1 MTTNKLHHLEL
12 EVMKVVWKLK
22 HVTVND
28 VLENIDRKL
37 AYTTVATTMKSLEK
51 KKFLSHQ
58 VDGRTFVY
66 QPLVKETEI
75 THTMLT
81 DLLERLF
88 DNSAEKLVNTL
99 LEVRHTSSSEL
110 NRLQKL
116 INDYQPAAEKIIGTH
131 HTQGETDD

>member
-1 MTTNKLHHLEL
+1 MKPQRLHHLEL
-12 EVMKVVWKLK
+12 EVMKVVWKLTSA
-22 HVTVND
+22 TVND
-28 VLENIDRKL
+28 VLDNIDRKL

-51 KKFLSHQ
+51 KGFLSHE

-75 THTMLT
+75 THTMLN

-99 LEVRHTSSSEL
+99 LEVRQTSVDEH
-110 NRLQKL
+110 NRLQAL
-116 INDYQPAAEKIIGTH
+116 INNYQPEGE
-131 HTQGETDD
+131 ETDD

>member
-1 MTTNKLHHLEL
+1 MKPKRLHPLEL
-12 EVMKVVWKLK
+12 EVMKVVWKLT

-28 VLENIDRKL
+28 VLDNIDRKL

-51 KKFLSHQ
+51 KGFLSHQ

-75 THTMLT
+75 THSMLS

-99 LEVRHTSSSEL
+99 LEVRQTTAAEH
-110 NRLQKL
+110 NRLQAL
-116 INDYQPAAEKIIGTH
+116 INNYQPE
-131 HTQGETDD
+131 GEENNE

>member
-1 MTTNKLHHLEL
+1 MKPQRLHHLEL
-12 EVMKVVWKLK
+12 EVMKVVWKLTRA
-22 HVTVND
+22 TVND
-28 VLENIDRKL
+28 VLDNINRKL

-51 KKFLSHQ
+51 KGFLAHE

-75 THTMLT
+75 THTMLN

-99 LEVRHTSSSEL
+99 LEVRQTSVDEH
-110 NRLQKL
+110 NRLQAL
-116 INDYQPAAEKIIGTH
+116 INNYQPEGE
-131 HTQGETDD
+131 ETDD

>member
-1 MTTNKLHHLEL
+1 MKNNKLHHLEL
-12 EVMKVVWKLK
+12 EVMKVVWKLTRA
-22 HVTVND
+22 TVND
-28 VLENIDRKL
+28 VLDNIDRKL

-51 KKFLSHQ
+51 KGFLSHQ

-75 THTMLT
+75 THSMLN

-99 LEVRHTSSSEL
+99 LEVRQTTPTEL

-116 INDYQPAAEKIIGTH
+116 INDYQPEAEEISKI
-131 HTQGETDD
+131 Q

>member
-1 MTTNKLHHLEL
+1 MKTKRLHPLEL
-12 EVMKVVWKLK
+12 EVMKVVWKLTRA
-22 HVTVND
+22 TVND
-28 VLENIDRKL
+28 VLDNIDRKL

-51 KKFLSHQ
+51 KGFLSHE

-75 THTMLT
+75 THSMLN

-99 LEVRHTSSSEL
+99 LEARQTSAAEH
-110 NRLQKL
+110 NRLQAL
-116 INDYQPAAEKIIGTH
+116 INNYQPEGE
-131 HTQGETDD
+131 ETDD

>member
-1 MTTNKLHHLEL
+1 MKTKRLHPLEL
-12 EVMKVVWKLK
+12 EVMKVVWKFGRA
-22 HVTVND
+22 TVND
-28 VLENIDRKL
+28 VLDNIDRKL

-51 KKFLSHQ
+51 KGVLSHQ

-75 THTMLT
+75 THTMLN

-99 LEVRHTSSSEL
+99 LEVRETSPDEY
-110 NRLQKL
+110 NRLQQL
-116 INDYQPAAEKIIGTH
+116 INNYQPE
-131 HTQGETDD
+131 GEPDE